1 VQAIAFFFV
10 LRVETRV
17 FDTDGEMFMAK
28 YTSPLDRV
36 TVAAPCSADWDEMI
50 GNDRARFC
58 GQCKLNVYNLS
69 GMTKR
74 EAENLIAGAEGRLC
88 IRFYRRADGT
98 ILTENCPVGL
108 RALKRRM
115 SRVARATLSA
125 ILSFLAGLGL
135 YTALD
140 EREPVTTMGTIAV
153 NRVMGAATVEP
164 PREEKGEMIL
174 PVTGQFTVPNEERY
188 PARMRAGRRKR

>member
-1 VQAIAFFFV
+1 
-10 LRVETRV
+10 
-17 FDTDGEMFMAK
+17 MAK

-50 GNDRARFC
+50 GTDRARFC

-69 GMTKR
+69 GMTR
-74 EAENLIAGAEGRLC
+74 TEAENLIAGAEGRLC
-88 IRFYRRADGT
+88 VRFYRRADGT

-115 SRVARATLSA
+115 SRVLSAMLSA
-125 ILSFLAGLGL
+125 ILSFFAGLGL

-140 EREPVTTMGTIAV
+140 ERKPVTTMGTIAV
-153 NRVMGAATVEP
+153 NPVIGAATVEP
-164 PREEKGEMIL
+164 PREEKGEMVL
-174 PVTGQFTVPNEERY
+174 PVTGQFTVPNEQRD
-188 PARMRAGRRKR
+188 PARMRAARRKR

>member
-1 VQAIAFFFV
+1 M
-10 LRVETRV
+10 L
-17 FDTDGEMFMAK
+17 MAK

-36 TVAAPCSADWDEMI
+36 TVAAPCSANWDEMI
-50 GNDRARFC
+50 GTDRSRFC

-74 EAENLIAGAEGRLC
+74 EAENLIASAEGRLC

-115 SRVARATLSA
+115 SRVASAMLSA
-125 ILSFLAGLGL
+125 ILSFFAGLGL

-140 EREPVTTMGTIAV
+140 EREPVTTMGTIAAPT
-153 NRVMGAATVEP
+153 VMGAATVQP
-164 PREEKGEMIL
+164 PRIVQGEMAV
-174 PVTGQFTVPNEERY
+174 PVTGQFTVPNVDRY
-188 PARMRAGRRKR
+188 PARIQAGRRKR